1 MSKAKRAP
9 RVKKPLTFTVATTE
23 MAAYDPSVADEK
35 LRFKLTSTQ
44 FGQQLSVLAGQVKE
58 IKRLSLEVG
67 KRGELTTK
75 DGQKVGR
82 RELTK
87 MTNDYIKSL
96 RTLKKNYSAQAR
108 KKPRSAFTKDGEPR
122 KQGKGL
128 SGAVFVQAPLKNF
141 LLTTNYGPRDA
152 EVKAIIQP
160 LLVQDII
167 SRAIVGSL
175 LGLWSKQNKFTVME
189 NGKQKSYFRADA
201 AMKGSL
207 TPYFDIVR
215 NNPDPKK
222 ASFPD
227 FNEDKFKYARL
238 QNIVNPGILTKE
250 QLNAQQLQY
259 TNDAGVQVVLNKA
272 KAQVSDINKSA

>member
-35 LRFKLTSTQ
+35 LRFKLTTTQ

-67 KRGELTTK
+67 KRGELPTK

-108 KKPRSAFTKDGEPR
+108 KKPRSALTKEGKPR

-141 LLTTNYGPRDA
+141 LLSTNYGPRDA

-160 LLVQDII
+160 LLAQDVI
-167 SRAIVGSL
+167 SRAIVGAL

-189 NGKQKSYFRADA
+189 DGKQKSYFRADD
-201 AMKGSL
+201 AMTSNLG
-207 TPYFDIVR
+207 PYLQQTGAKYPGFDQSR
-215 NNPDPKK
+215 
-222 ASFPD
+222 
-227 FNEDKFKYARL
+227 FKYARL
-238 QNIVNPGILTKE
+238 QNIVNPGILTKG

-259 TNDAGVQVVLNKA
+259 TEDAGVQQILNQA
-272 KAQVSDINKSA
+272 KAQVSAINKSA